1 MKRPKLRKA
10 SKRMSCSKRYK
21 IQKKVREHN
30 RKVRKEAKKKGGNR
44 KPKRDISIPNAAPF
58 KEDILREAELRKQ
71 RREELKKQQ
80 KLERQQ
86 EVAKKRNLE
95 KKDKPDNKKQEVK
108 ERRKSVLK
116 PKKPTAKNAT
126 RSLCREVNKVIEA
139 AEVILEVLDARDPLG
154 SRCLQAEQA
163 ILQSP
168 NKKLLF
174 VLNKIDLVP
183 KDNVEKW
190 LQFLNKQL
198 PTIAFKCSVQVQE
211 KNLPVLGKKPNPK
224 CIDISK
230 GTVSYGSATLLKI
243 LHSLRPSGTET
254 MKVGLIGFS
263 NVGKS
268 SLINTLKKYK
278 VCNVGALRGTT
289 RIMQDVKID
298 EQIKI
303 IDSPSL
309 VVSPDNPPVTVFMRS
324 AHQSDDG
331 DCMDRVDKILQL
343 CDKQQVMLR
352 YNIADYRNPP
362 EFLDLLAHKRG
373 LLQKKGVADLEAAA
387 KLFLNDWMGARLC
400 YYTLPP
406 ASFTSHIGGEQT
418 AAMKKAIDCKIL
430 NNENKENIKV
440 VRNPTPANSI
450 PFHFSQITNGIIDEN
465 EIKDQSQESAELE
478 SETEEMDEIVVDKD
492 EIISDRD
499 IGEDVEKETP
509 EAVENSVQREQA
521 VKSVSFDKPAKAED
535 DYDFNADFN

>member
-44 KPKRDISIPNAAPF
+44 KPKRDISIPNDAPF

-80 KLERQQ
+80 KLERQK
-86 EVAKKRNLE
+86 EVAKKRQLE
-95 KKDKPDNKKQEVK
+95 DKKDKPEKQKKEVK
-108 ERRKSVLK
+108 ERRKSVTK
-116 PKKPTAKNAT
+116 PKKSAPKNPT

-139 AEVILEVLDARDPLG
+139 ADVILEVLDARDPLG

-163 ILQSP
+163 VLQSP

-174 VLNKIDLVP
+174 VLNKVDLVP
-183 KDNVEKW
+183 KVNVERW

-198 PTIAFKCSVQVQE
+198 PTVVFKCSAQVQE
-211 KNLPVLGKKPNPK
+211 KNHMPVVGKKTNPN

-230 GTVSYGSATLLKI
+230 GTVSYGAATLLKI
-243 LHSLRPSGTET
+243 LHDLRPSGTET

-268 SLINTLKKYK
+268 SLINTLKTYK

-324 AHQSDDG
+324 AFQNDD
-331 DCMDRVDKILQL
+331 DDVMDSVDKILQL

-352 YNIADYRNPP
+352 YNVADYRNPP

-373 LLQKKGVADLEAAA
+373 FLLKKGVADLEAAA

-406 ASFTSHIGGEQT
+406 ASFTSHISGEQT
-418 AAMKKAIDCKIL
+418 SAMKKAVNCKVL
-430 NNENKENIKV
+430 HDENKENIRV

-450 PFHFSQITNGIIDEN
+450 PFHFSQITNGIIDEKD
-465 EIKDQSQESAELE
+465 IKEQQQEPAELE
-478 SETEEMDEIVVDKD
+478 SEPEEMDKEEVIEGGDL
-492 EIISDRD
+492 
-499 IGEDVEKETP
+499 GEDVEKETA
-509 EAVENSVQREQA
+509 EVLAVPASKEPA
-521 VKSVSFDKPAKAED
+521 VKSVSFDKAAKADD

>member
-44 KPKRDISIPNAAPF
+44 KPKRDISIPNVAPF

-86 EVAKKRNLE
+86 EVAKKRKLNE
-95 KKDKPDNKKQEVK
+95 KKDKPEKKDRPDKKKLEVK
-108 ERRKSVLK
+108 ERRKSALK
-116 PKKPTAKNAT
+116 PKKSTAKNAT

-139 AEVILEVLDARDPLG
+139 ADVILEVLDARDPLG

-163 ILQSP
+163 VLQSP

-211 KNLPVLGKKPNPK
+211 KNLAVLGKKLNPK

-230 GTVSYGSATLLKI
+230 GTMSYGSATLLKI

-254 MKVGLIGFS
+254 IKVGLIGFS

-298 EQIKI
+298 DQIKM

-324 AHQSDDG
+324 AHQSDA

-352 YNIADYRNPP
+352 YNIADYRNPS

-373 LLQKKGVADLEAAA
+373 LLQKKGVGDLEAAA

-406 ASFTSHIGGEQT
+406 ASFSSHIGGEQT
-418 AAMKKAIDCKIL
+418 TAMKKAIDCKIL

-478 SETEEMDEIVVDKD
+478 SEKEEEDDIIVN
-492 EIISDRD
+492 RD

-509 EAVENSVQREQA
+509 EAVENSAQREQA
-521 VKSVSFDKPAKAED
+521 VKSVSFDKPSKAED